1 MSDLEL
7 VFWALSL
14 PERQDWFDELQWEL
28 ILESAAMLGSAPT
41 MRICPIKLYRNA
53 SHGSGGFPGDTVV
66 KSLPTSARD
75 AGDVGLIPG
84 LGRFSG
90 VGNDNLL

>member
-1 MSDLEL
+1 MSGLEL

-53 SHGSGGFPGDTVV
+53 SHGSGGY
-66 KSLPTSARD
+66 
-75 AGDVGLIPG
+75 
-84 LGRFSG
+84 GRGRGKRVRSRK
-90 VGNDNLL
+90 VLLTMEKMP